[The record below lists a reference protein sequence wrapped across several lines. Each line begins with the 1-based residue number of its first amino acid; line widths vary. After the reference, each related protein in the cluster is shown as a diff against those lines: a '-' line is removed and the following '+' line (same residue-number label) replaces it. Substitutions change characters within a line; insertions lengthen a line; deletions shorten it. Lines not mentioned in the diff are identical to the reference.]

1 MTLMRTTLTLDDSLA
16 AELKRRAYE
25 SNRPFKEVVNEAI
38 RAGLEQG
45 GESPA
50 SRPYRMPV
58 AGLGAPRPGVD
69 LDKALAVAGTLEDD
83 ELLRKM
89 EQRK

>member
-1 MTLMRTTLTLDDSLA
+1 MPHMRTTLTLDDSLA

-45 GESPA
+45 SAAPA
-50 SRPYRMPV
+50 SRTYRVPV
-58 AGLGAPRPGVD
+58 TGLGAPRPGVD
-69 LDKALAVAGTLEDD
+69 LNKALTLAGALEDE
-83 ELLRKM
+83 ELSQKM